1 MKVSTGVP
9 FLDRLLQ
16 GGFEEGSSIVAAGPP
31 GTGKTTFSMAF
42 LSTLK
47 DGEKGMR
54 VSFNEDSKSFLQFS
68 KSIGYDCDEL
78 YKEGRV
84 ELVDMFPSKKELFEE
99 SVKFVF
105 NLLEEKNITKL
116 VIDSFT
122 AMTQYMDSQA
132 EVRDFLRNIMGDV
145 VKRKGITSLLIVESP
160 IGTPGLGAGIEEFA
174 ADGVLIFDKRI
185 VDGRLLR
192 ELRIEKMRGAAIEYP
207 KWFFTL
213 KGGFKILHR
222 SLGKPHERGGFK
234 LPRVEKEYY
243 TSGIETLDKIAGG
256 GFKRRSIVLIERDP
270 NVSETDISP
279 ILHSQM
285 ISFLKRGYMV
295 YILHSPM
302 SVMEEYAKIK
312 KPIYR
317 FVKRERVDANLK
329 IVPPRYEEKV
339 EEIELFRNLS
349 QDPDVHYLWVVD
361 WDVAEQVYGYKTL
374 SKALISAF
382 MERSTDNFLVVLIV
396 TSTNP
401 NLGRL
406 SALASYHFK
415 IKNIEGTPFLYGIK
429 PYTKFYHISSEKR
442 VPQVDLVEVI

>member
-1 MKVSTGVP
+1 MKGEARSWP
-9 FLDRLLQ
+9 Q
-16 GGFEEGSSIVAAGPP
+16 AP

-42 LSTLK
+42 LSSLR
-47 DGEKGMR
+47 DGEKGIR

-68 KSIGYDCDEL
+68 RSMGYKCDEL
-78 YKEGRV
+78 YKEGRI
-84 ELVDMFPSKKELFEE
+84 ELVDMFPSRKELFEE
-99 SVKFVF
+99 SVKFIF
-105 NLLEEKNITKL
+105 NLLEEKDVTKL

-145 VKRKGITSLLIVESP
+145 VKRKGVTSLLIVESP
-160 IGTPGLGAGIEEFA
+160 IGTAGLGAGIEEFA
-174 ADGVLIFDKRI
+174 ADGVLIFDKRM
-185 VDGRLLR
+185 VEGRLLR
-192 ELRIEKMRGAAIEYP
+192 ELRIEKMRGTTIEYP

-222 SLGKPHERGGFK
+222 SFCKPQERGTFK
-234 LPRVEKEYY
+234 LPRVEKEFY

-256 GFKRRSIVLIERDP
+256 GFRRRSIVLVEKDP
-270 NVSETDISP
+270 NVSEIDISP
-279 ILHSQM
+279 ILQSQM

-302 SVMEEYAKIK
+302 STIEEYTKIK
-312 KPIYR
+312 KPIYQ
-317 FVKRERVDANLK
+317 FVKKERVDANLK
-329 IVPPRYEEKV
+329 VILPQYEEKV
-339 EEIELFRNLS
+339 EQIALFRNLS
-349 QDPDVHYLWVVD
+349 QDPKAHYLWVVD
-361 WDVAEQVYGYKTL
+361 WDVAEQVYGYEIL

-382 MERSTDNFLVVLIV
+382 IERSTDNFLVVLII

-406 SALASYHFK
+406 STLASYHFK

-442 VPQVDLVEVI
+442 MPQVDLVEVI